1 MKSAHKAI
9 LLLSWIFAF
18 SYANTNRLFG
28 QEWNTARLSVLYGS
42 NIPFDFSSMSK
53 IRKGIEIQT
62 GTRFGISMAD
72 SSVIG
77 HKLEGFVL
85 YCRAFNNQTEIKG
98 ESGTLPLNKI
108 RIKAENVIGLESG
121 YSYGY
126 QDLTSDWVPLF
137 SYTNVMW
144 KDLTWSN
151 NQLNISYECGKP
163 TSAGGNGSL
172 LGENPDFYN
181 TEIEFELVPTGPGF

>member
-1 MKSAHKAI
+1 MKSTHKVI
-9 LLLSWIFAF
+9 LILSWIFAF
-18 SYANTNRLFG
+18 SSANTDKLCA

-42 NIPFDFSSMSK
+42 NIPFDFSNMNR
-53 IRKGIEIQT
+53 IRKGIEVQT

-98 ESGTLPLNKI
+98 ETGSLPLNKI

-121 YSYGY
+121 HSYGY
-126 QDLTSDWVPLF
+126 QDLAADWVPIF
-137 SYTNVMW
+137 SYTNTSW
-144 KDLTWSN
+144 TNLTWAN

-163 TSAGGNGSL
+163 ALGGGNGSL
-172 LGENPDFYN
+172 MGENPDFYN
-181 TEIEFELVPTGPGF
+181 IEIEFELVPTGPGF